1 MADSA
6 PLLLPSYTSASEE
19 THPPLPLPLP
29 LPQHCGVD
37 GDKHAVRSIDDAIE
51 ACVGRTGSA
60 QLLRAIF
67 VALAWVF
74 DAQQTFISVFADA
87 HPSWHCT
94 DTDARACSAAAA
106 STPCGLPPGAW
117 AWDLPASASVVSDW
131 ALECA
136 GPSLVSLPASSFF
149 LGCVLGGLVLATLAD
164 SALGR
169 KGMLFASCFI
179 MSLTGI
185 LTAFSPNVW
194 AYSALRFVC
203 GFGRAMVGSSA
214 LVLCNEMVG
223 RKWRDRISICGFFCF
238 TLGFLSLPALAYA
251 NRRSSWRQLYLWT
264 SVSSLCYTI
273 LLHFLI
279 HESPRWLFVRGR
291 RDEAVAALKHIAV
304 SAGSNSVNSS
314 FSSLYNVGGEE
325 TWNADVFSAVKML
338 YEKKWAFRRLA
349 AVMIVGFGVGIVYY
363 GMPLNVGNL
372 GSNLYLSVT
381 FNALAELPSS
391 LVTFLLIGKLNRR
404 GSVILFA
411 AVSGACSVA
420 CVYIASPAWARM
432 AVEVV
437 SFFSACTAFNITL
450 IFAIELFPTCVRNSA
465 ISMAREAI
473 VLGGALAP
481 LLVAEGR
488 KRGLF
493 VSFGVFGLAIGC
505 CGLFAACL
513 PETRGRSI
521 CDTLEEE
528 EHKQT
533 IDSSATV

>member
-131 ALECA
+131 AWSA
-136 GPSLVSLPASSFF
+136 RAPPSSRSRPRPSSWAASSAASSSRRSPTPPRPQGHALRLLLHHVPNRHPHGLLPER
-149 LGCVLGGLVLATLAD
+149 LGLLG
-164 SALGR
+164 
-169 KGMLFASCFI
+169 
-179 MSLTGI
+179 
-185 LTAFSPNVW
+185 
-194 AYSALRFVC
+194 SALRLRLRPC
-203 GFGRAMVGSSA
+203 HGRIIRSRA
-214 LVLCNEMVG
+214 LQRDG
-223 RKWRDRISICGFFCF
+223 RQEV
-238 TLGFLSLPALAYA
+238 A
-251 NRRSSWRQLYLWT
+251 RSHQHLRLL
-264 SVSSLCYTI
+264 
-273 LLHFLI
+273 LLHPRLLI
-279 HESPRWLFVRGR
+279 AARLGLREPQSPRWLFVRGR